1 MFCIVIEEK
10 ATGKSLVEGEFETKE
25 EAEAVLEE
33 RKTYY
38 NTPIVL
44 REMFGLN
51 ETPCALAARG
61 FFVLSVLLFFMEFIL
76 MWRVYSCPKL
86 LLDAYISLMSPM
98 IGSGSVL
105 QCAAL

>member
-1 MFCIVIEEK
+1 MGFVVGYAPRGLSPQIDGMPVIH
-10 ATGKSLVEGEFETKE
+10 
-25 EAEAVLEE
+25 
-33 RKTYY
+33 
-38 NTPIVL
+38 
-44 REMFGLN
+44 

-76 MWRVYSCPKL
+76 MWRVASCPKL
-86 LLDAYISLMSPM
+86 LLDAYMSLMSPM